1 MYRQPPIFSPDE
13 ILVYLRKS
21 RADDPSMTVEE
32 VLAKHE
38 RILLN
43 WIEENLDK
51 PIPQENYYREV
62 ISGESL
68 DSREEMK
75 KLLKRIESPK
85 IKAIW
90 SVDPQRIS
98 RGDLE
103 DCGRIIKLLR
113 FTKTMVITPYKIY
126 DLDDEYDRDG
136 FKRELER
143 GNDYLEYFKKIQRRG
158 VDVSIQSGNYIG
170 KDAPYGYNKTKIMVG
185 KKKCPTLEINEDEA
199 QVVRLIFD
207 WYANDGIGATKI
219 AHRLNEMGYRTRF
232 GKLWNK
238 ETINTMLNNITYIGK
253 IRARHRV
260 TTYNVVDQE
269 VIKGSKRNPDAEI
282 YDGKHDA
289 IIDEET
295 WNKIRDR
302 KAGHHHGRST
312 LILSNPLA
320 GLLYCKCGY
329 ALAKVNGR
337 DKPRYLCT
345 YQKYC
350 HNASVYADE
359 VIEAICD
366 SLKQNIE
373 DFTVELEKGDDGL
386 YEKHQEHIA
395 FLEKKLA
402 EAERKEIALWEK
414 YTEEGMPKAIFDKL
428 RTKAEEEKKNL
439 ESALQKA
446 SRDMPVRIDYGEKI
460 ARFHEA
466 IDMLNDPKISAEVKN
481 RFLKTIIKRIDYE
494 RKPSIRMSAAEAKE
508 KGLKTENGWHTP
520 DFELDI
526 HLLV

>member
-1 MYRQPPIFSPDE
+1 MYRQPPKFSPDE

-68 DSREEMK
+68 ESREEMK

-90 SVDPQRIS
+90 SVEPQRIS

-170 KDAPYGYNKTKIMVG
+170 KDAPYGYNKAKVMVG

-199 QVVRLIFD
+199 KVVRMIFD

-219 AHRLNEMGYRTRF
+219 AHRLNQMGFRTRF

-238 ETINTMLNNITYIGK
+238 TTIITMLDNITYIGK
-253 IRARHRV
+253 IRERHRV

-269 VIKGSKRNPDAEI
+269 IVKGSKRNPDAAI

-295 WNKIRDR
+295 WNKIRTR

-320 GLLYCKCGY
+320 GLMYCKCGY
-329 ALAKVNGR
+329 ALSKVNVKDR
-337 DKPRYLCT
+337 QRYLCT

-350 HNASVYADE
+350 HSSSVFADE

-366 SLKQNIE
+366 NLKQHIE
-373 DFTVELEKGDDGL
+373 DFTVELGKGDDGL

-395 FLEKKLA
+395 LLEKKLA
-402 EAERKEIALWEK
+402 EAEKKEIALWEK
-414 YTEEGMPKAIFDKL
+414 YTEEGMPKTIFEML
-428 RTKAEEEKKNL
+428 RTKCEEEKKNL

-446 SRDMPVRIDYGEKI
+446 YGEMPKQIDYGEKI

-481 RFLKTIIKRIDYE
+481 RFLKTIIKRIDYD
-494 RKPSIRMSAAEAKE
+494 RNPSIRMSAAEAKE
-508 KGLKTENGWHTP
+508 KGLKTENGWYTP

-526 HLLV
+526 HLLI